1 MGVRG
6 KDGRRGVPA
15 DRLSGRVLA
24 VLIAL
29 SVVLFGAFFLV
40 DYDIPYALDPQ
51 FNAPLL
57 TDALL
62 FYTYAVCAVAVAV
75 AVVAMVRGAMRR
87 GGSRYEINGV
97 PSRRI
102 SLCVGCVLVATLLL
116 TFAFGSAEPLL
127 VNGKVFAEAGW
138 LRLTDMFINTS
149 LILGLVAL
157 ALVALGVSGMGRR
170 INGKR
175 K

>member
-1 MGVRG
+1 MGGKG
-6 KDGRRGVPA
+6 KDWRRGVPA

-29 SVVLFGAFFLV
+29 SAVFFGAFFLV
-40 DYDIPYALDPQ
+40 GYDMPYAADPQ

-62 FYTYAVCAVAVAV
+62 FYTYALCVVAVVV
-75 AVVAMVRGAMRR
+75 AVVAMVRGALRR
-87 GGSRYEINGV
+87 GGSRYETNGV

-102 SLCVGCVLVATLLL
+102 SLCVGGVLTITLLL
-116 TFAFGSAEPLL
+116 TFAFGSDEPLL
-127 VNGKVFAEAGW
+127 VNGKVYAEAGW

-149 LILGLVAL
+149 LILGFSAL
-157 ALVALGVSGMGRR
+157 ALVAFGVSGIGRR
-170 INGKR
+170 INSKR